1 MNSKIKYIIGLI
13 MFLIYLG
20 MGILII
26 FTKYFMQSVDS
37 IYRIIFGIVLILY
50 GMFRLYKTFRKN
62 KLELAEDEKD
72 NI

>member
-1 MNSKIKYIIGLI
+1 

-20 MGILII
+20 MGILLI
-26 FTKYFMQSVDS
+26 FTKYFMQSVDP

-50 GMFRLYKTFRKN
+50 GMFRLFKTFRNN

>member
-1 MNSKIKYIIGLI
+1 